1 MAIINGQLSI
11 ADKTHVTVPA
21 GKRYAIT
28 TILVCNTQP
37 VDTGGNNDTQFDMHI
52 VPSGQTKGNQDPNAN
67 QIINNLVV
75 AGGDT
80 FTFDTEKLVL
90 EAGDKI
96 ITSSQAPA
104 NLVMTISYLEV

>member
-1 MAIINGQLSI
+1 MAIINGQISI
-11 ADKTHVTVPA
+11 ADKTLLTVPA
-21 GKRYAIT
+21 SKRYAIT

-37 VDTGGNNDTQFDMHI
+37 EDTGGTNDTQLDLHV
-52 VPSGQTKGNQDPNAN
+52 VPSGQTKGNSDPNAN
-67 QIINNLVV
+67 QILNNLKI

-96 ITSSQAPA
+96 ITASQSPA
-104 NLVMTISYLEV
+104 NLVATISYLEV

>member
-11 ADKTHVTVPA
+11 ADKTHLTVPA
-21 GKRYAIT
+21 NKRYAIT
-28 TILVCNTQP
+28 TIMICNTQP
-37 VDTGGNNDTQFDMHI
+37 VDTGGNNDSQFDLHVI
-52 VPSGQTKGNQDPNAN
+52 PSGQTKGTADPNAN

-75 AGGDT
+75 AGADT

-90 EAGDKI
+90 EAGDTI
-96 ITSSQAPA
+96 VTSGQAPA

>member
-11 ADKTHVTVPA
+11 ADKTLLTVPA

-28 TILVCNTQP
+28 TIMICNTQP
-37 VDTGGNNDTQFDMHI
+37 VDTGGSNDTQFDMHI
-52 VPSGQTKGNQDPNAN
+52 VPDGQTKGNQDPNAN

-96 ITSSQAPA
+96 ITASQAPA
-104 NLVMTISYLEV
+104 NLVATISYLEV

>member
-11 ADKTHVTVPA
+11 ADKTQLTVPA
-21 GKRYAIT
+21 SKRSAIT
-28 TILVCNTQP
+28 TIMVCNTQP
-37 VDTGGNNDTQFDMHI
+37 VDTGGTNDTQFDLHI
-52 VPSGQTKGNQDPNAN
+52 VPSGQAKGNSDPNAN
-67 QIINNLVV
+67 QVINNLVV

>member
-11 ADKTHVTVPA
+11 ADKTHLTVPA

-28 TILVCNTQP
+28 QP
-37 VDTGGNNDTQFDMHI
+37 VDTGGNNDSQFDLHV
-52 VPSGQTKGNQDPNAN
+52 VPSGQTKGTADPNAN

-75 AGGDT
+75 AGADT

-90 EAGDKI
+90 EAGDTI
-96 ITSSQAPA
+96 VTASQSPA

>member
-28 TILVCNTQP
+28 TILICNTQP
-37 VDTGGNNDTQFDMHI
+37 VDTGGTNDTQFDLHV
-52 VPSGQTKGNQDPNAN
+52 VPDGQAKGNQDPNAN

-96 ITSSQAPA
+96 ITASQAPA

>member
-11 ADKTHVTVPA
+11 ADKTHLTVPS
-21 GKRYAIT
+21 GKRYTIT
-28 TILVCNTQP
+28 TIMVCNTQP
-37 VDTGGNNDTQFDMHI
+37 ADTGGSNDSQFDMHI
-52 VPSGQTKGNQDPNAN
+52 VPDGQAKGNSDPNAN
-67 QIINNLVV
+67 QIINNLKV
-75 AGGDT
+75 AGADT

-104 NLVMTISYLEV
+104 NLVATISYLEV

>member
-1 MAIINGQLSI
+1 MS
-11 ADKTHVTVPA
+11 
-21 GKRYAIT
+21 
-28 TILVCNTQP
+28 
-37 VDTGGNNDTQFDMHI
+37 F
-52 VPSGQTKGNQDPNAN
+52 S

-104 NLVMTISYLEV
+104 NLVATISYLEV